1 MGKKLVIFDMDGT
14 LLDSSLTIVNAINF
28 VRSKIG
34 LEPLEEKLIL
44 KNINNSAIESSKF
57 YYNAERF
64 TPKHEKWFAEYYS
77 KNHKNEIRFY
87 DGIDNL
93 LKILK
98 LNGYKLAVA
107 TNAYRVSA
115 IESLKHLNIYNQFDT
130 IACADDVSHPKPH
143 PEMLYRIL
151 DDLNLS
157 RDEAI
162 FVGDG
167 ERDLYASQNANIDY
181 LMVNWGFSDYS
192 DAIHSVD
199 MLQKSILEK

>member
-93 LKILK
+93 LAMLK
-98 LNGYKLAVA
+98 LDGYKLAVA

-115 IESLKHLNIYNQFDT
+115 IESLKHLNIYNKFDT
-130 IACADDVSHPKPH
+130 IACADDVSNPKPH

-162 FVGDG
+162 FIGDG
-167 ERDLYASQNANIDY
+167 ERDLHASQNANIDY

-199 MLQKSILEK
+199 MLQKSITT